1 MTTSAE
7 RTVRV
12 AFENRMLL
20 VGKGLTSNDR
30 VVYVAQENR
39 TVIVNRK

>member
-1 MTTSAE
+1 MTTPAE

-12 AFENRMLL
+12 AFENRVLL
-20 VGKGLTSNDR
+20 ADKSLTSNDR